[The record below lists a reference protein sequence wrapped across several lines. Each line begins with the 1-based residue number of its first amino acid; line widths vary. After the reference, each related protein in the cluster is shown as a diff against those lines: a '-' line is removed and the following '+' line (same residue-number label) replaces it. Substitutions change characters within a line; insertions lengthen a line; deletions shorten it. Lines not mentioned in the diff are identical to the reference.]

1 MMVDCMMVDCMDIPW
16 RMYQCLAWVH
26 AIDAWD
32 YGAPSQ
38 LADLIGSGQQIPKE
52 LAGAVADIIAGRR
65 IQKKRAM
72 AKLKIP
78 AAERM
83 AIAVSAYGRIW
94 MKRRVRDK
102 DLSPCLKGIADLRRM
117 EVIDLVREQ
126 EREGRAV
133 IEDAARKLGVSVET
147 IENLLRD
154 FRAKV
159 KNWPVV

>member
-1 MMVDCMMVDCMDIPW
+1 MMVDCMDIPW
-16 RMYQCLAWVH
+16 RMYQCLTWVH

-83 AIAVSAYGRIW
+83 AIAVSAYCAIW
-94 MKRRVRDK
+94 MKRRLRAK
-102 DLSPCLKGIADLRRM
+102 DLSPCLEGIANLRRL
-117 EVIDLVREQ
+117 EVIDLVREID
-126 EREGRAV
+126 REGREV
-133 IEDAARKLGVSVET
+133 IEDAALSLGVSVET

-154 FRAKV
+154 FREKV